1 MSTANS
7 VFVKASKPQR
17 RVVVTG
23 MSMMS
28 PIGLTLE
35 ENWKN
40 AISGVSGIG
49 KITQFDIEKF
59 DVKIA
64 GEVKG
69 FDPATV
75 IEKKEIKKMDRFSQ
89 FALYLGQHAIKDS
102 GIDFASNELLR
113 ARTGAIVGVGI
124 GGLQTI
130 ENQVEIYLNKGPDRI
145 TPFFIPLVITN
156 MASGHISI
164 KHGLRGPNYS
174 VTSACASG
182 VHSLGEAARYIQD
195 GTCDVML
202 AGGVEAAIT
211 PMAVAGFSSMRALS
225 TRNEEPTRASRPFDK
240 DRDGFVLSEGGG
252 VLVLED
258 YEHAS
263 RRGAKIYCELSGYGV
278 SSDAYHITSPSMD
291 GLGAATAMKMALKN
305 AALNADAI
313 QYINAHG
320 TSTPVGDGI
329 ETAAIK
335 HVFGDHAKKLWVSST
350 KSMTGHALGGAGAI
364 ESVLSIMALKNQ
376 IAPPTINLENPS
388 DDCDLDYVPKTA
400 RDGKFTAVL
409 NNSFGFGGTNAC
421 VVFSKI

>member
-1 MSTANS
+1 MSNAS
-7 VFVKASKPQR
+7 VFVRSAAPQR

-23 MSMMS
+23 MAIIS
-28 PIGLTLE
+28 PIGLTVD
-35 ENWKN
+35 ENWSN
-40 AISGVSGIG
+40 ATSGKSGIG
-49 KITQFDIEKF
+49 KITAFDTEKF

-69 FDPATV
+69 FDPLTF

-89 FALYLGQHAIKDS
+89 FSLYLSNKAIADS
-102 GIDFASNELLR
+102 GLNFKANELLS

-124 GGLQTI
+124 GGLDTI
-130 ENQVEIYLNKGPDRI
+130 EEQTAVYLNKGPDRV
-145 TPFFIPLVITN
+145 TPFFIPIVITN
-156 MASGHISI
+156 MAAGHISI
-164 KHGLRGPNYS
+164 QHGLRGPNYS

-182 VHSLGEAARYIQD
+182 VHSIGEAARYIQD

-202 AGGVEAAIT
+202 AGGVESAVTPLAI
-211 PMAVAGFSSMRALS
+211 AGFSSMRALS

-252 VLVLED
+252 ILVLED

-263 RRGAKIYCELSGYGV
+263 RRGAKIYCELTGYGV

-291 GLGAATAMKMALKN
+291 GAGAATAMKMALKTSR
-305 AALNADAI
+305 LNPTDI

-329 ETAAIK
+329 ETSAIK

-364 ESVLSIMALKNQ
+364 ESVFSILALQNQ
-376 IAPPTINLENPS
+376 VAPPTINLENPS
-388 DDCDLDYVPKTA
+388 EDCDLDYVPNTA
-400 RDGKFTAVL
+400 RQGKLTSVL

-421 VVFSKI
+421 VVFSKL

>member
-1 MSTANS
+1 MSDSSIFIKHS
-7 VFVKASKPQR
+7 VPRR

-23 MSMMS
+23 MAMLS

-35 ENWKN
+35 ENWAN
-40 AISGVSGIG
+40 AVNGKSGIG
-49 KITQFDIEKF
+49 KITAFDTEKF

-69 FDPATV
+69 FDPLSV
-75 IEKKEIKKMDRFSQ
+75 IEKKEVKKMDRFSQ
-89 FALYLGQHAIKDS
+89 FALYLGHNAIADS
-102 GIDFASNELLR
+102 GLDFSSNELLR

-130 ENQVEIYLNKGPDRI
+130 ENQVEVYLNRGPDRI

-156 MASGHISI
+156 MAAGHISI
-164 KHGLRGPNYS
+164 RYGLRGPNYS

-182 VHSLGEAARYIQD
+182 VHSIGEAARYIQD
-195 GTCDVML
+195 GTCDVMM
-202 AGGVEAAIT
+202 AGGVESSVTPLAI
-211 PMAVAGFSSMRALS
+211 AGFSSMRALS
-225 TRNEEPTRASRPFDK
+225 TRNNEPTAASRPFDK
-240 DRDGFVLSEGGG
+240 NRDGFVLSEGGG

-278 SSDAYHITSPSMD
+278 SSDAYHMTSPSMD
-291 GLGAATAMKMALKN
+291 GTGAALAMKMALKN
-305 AALNADAI
+305 AQLLPEAI

-320 TSTPVGDGI
+320 TSTPIGDGI
-329 ETAAIK
+329 ETLAIK
-335 HVFGDHAKKLWVSST
+335 HVFAAHAKKMLVSST

-364 ESVLSIMALKNQ
+364 ESVFSILALKNQ
-376 IAPPTINLENPS
+376 MVPPTINLDSPS
-388 DDCDLDYVPKTA
+388 DDCDLDYVPNVA
-400 RDGKFTAVL
+400 RKAQISSVL

>member
-1 MSTANS
+1 MSGS
-7 VFVKASKPQR
+7 IFVKKPISPR

-23 MSMMS
+23 ISVLS
-28 PIGLTLE
+28 PIGLTVE

-40 AISGVSGIG
+40 ATSGQSGIG
-49 KITQFDIEKF
+49 KITAFDTEKF

-69 FDPATV
+69 FDPSTV
-75 IEKKEIKKMDRFSQ
+75 IEKKEIKKVDRFSQ
-89 FALYLGQHAIKDS
+89 FAQYLGQQAISDS
-102 GIDFASNELLR
+102 GLDFPSNEVLR

-130 ENQVEIYLNKGPDRI
+130 ENQAELFRNKGPDRI

-156 MASGHISI
+156 MAAGHLSI
-164 KHGLRGPNYS
+164 RYGLRGPNYS

-182 VHSLGEAARYIQD
+182 VHSIGEAARYIQD

-202 AGGVEAAIT
+202 AGGVESAIT
-211 PMAVAGFSSMRALS
+211 PLAIAGFSSMRALS
-225 TRNEEPTRASRPFDK
+225 TRNDEPTRASRPFDRH
-240 DRDGFVLSEGGG
+240 RDGFVLSEGGA

-263 RRGAKIYCELSGYGV
+263 RRGAKIYCELVGYGV
-278 SSDAYHITSPSMD
+278 SSDAYHMTSPSMD
-291 GLGAATAMKMALKN
+291 GAGAALAMKLALKN
-305 AALNADAI
+305 AQMTPESI

-320 TSTPVGDGI
+320 TSTPAGDGV
-329 ETAAIK
+329 ETMAIK

-350 KSMTGHALGGAGAI
+350 KSMTGHTLGAAGAI
-364 ESVLSIMALKNQ
+364 ESVYSILALEKQ
-376 IAPPTINLENPS
+376 VAPPTINLESPS
-388 DDCDLDYVPKTA
+388 DDCDLDYVANTA
-400 RDGKFTAVL
+400 RDGKMTAVL

-421 VVFSKI
+421 VVFAKI